1 MADGDEEPL
10 TENEKH
16 ALRNSTVTED
26 GRHVCGKTRRVEGQ
40 PMILLTLTHLAG
52 DEVSWILFYW
62 SQIWL
67 VAALKEIKECN
78 GNHEFPTRYVSLSVN
93 VNESKVPKL

>member
-26 GRHVCGKTRRVEGQ
+26 GRHVCGKTRRAVGK
-40 PMILLTLTHLAG
+40 PIGGPVVVVLCV
-52 DEVSWILFYW
+52 DYF
-62 SQIWL
+62 
-67 VAALKEIKECN
+67 
-78 GNHEFPTRYVSLSVN
+78 
-93 VNESKVPKL
+93 

>member
-26 GRHVCGKTRRVEGQ
+26 GRHVCGKTRRAVGL
-40 PMILLTLTHLAG
+40 PIILLTLTHLAG
-52 DEVSWILFYW
+52 DEVSWILFHW

-67 VAALKEIKECN
+67 AAALKECN

-93 VNESKVPKL
+93 VNESKVPKLK

>member
-1 MADGDEEPL
+1 MMCKITFLPTTTITNCSTSHCFLLQSEFEKRARAMADGDEEPL

-52 DEVSWILFYW
+52 DEVSWIL
-62 SQIWL
+62 SQ
-67 VAALKEIKECN
+67 
-78 GNHEFPTRYVSLSVN
+78 FF
-93 VNESKVPKL
+93 